1 MSVSSLGS
9 NGTAAASP
17 LGRPP
22 PAGPDAVS
30 LVYRID
36 TSPPRR
42 VCIIFHGLVILPS
55 PLVSSTWPHQP
66 TAFCSSCV
74 SSYTLVSIQP
84 KMGPV
89 SSLKYRVWS
98 GSLSNCRWC
107 VEKHVSI
114 NVNSRVFGSKNEACR
129 PLLRR
134 GNQAAYLF
142 PGSLHHAGS
151 WLPRIFDVIQTRP
164 LLSIMGLCGSAG
176 S

>member
-9 NGTAAASP
+9 NGTLAASA
-17 LGRPP
+17 LGRP

-30 LVYRID
+30 LVYRMD

-42 VCIIFHGLVILPS
+42 VRIIFHGLVILPS

-66 TAFCSSCV
+66 TAFCSSWV

-89 SSLKYRVWS
+89 SSLKYRVS
-98 GSLSNCRWC
+98 SASLSNCRWW

-114 NVNSRVFGSKNEACR
+114 NVNWRVFGSKYEACR
-129 PLLRR
+129 PLFRS
-134 GNQAAYLF
+134 GNQSANLLL
-142 PGSLHHAGS
+142 GSLHH
-151 WLPRIFDVIQTRP
+151 
-164 LLSIMGLCGSAG
+164 
-176 S
+176 

>member
-9 NGTAAASP
+9 NGTLVAVA

-22 PAGPDAVS
+22 GPDAVS
-30 LVYRID
+30 LVYSID
-36 TSPPRR
+36 TSPPRLGR
-42 VCIIFHGLVILPS
+42 ITLNGLVILPS

-66 TAFCSSCV
+66 TAFCSSWV

-89 SSLKYRVWS
+89 SSLKYRVS
-98 GSLSNCRWC
+98 SASLSNCRWC
-107 VEKHVSI
+107 VEKQVSI

-142 PGSLHHAGS
+142 PGSLHQAGS

>member
-9 NGTAAASP
+9 TAPLAA
-17 LGRPP
+17 PP
-22 PAGPDAVS
+22 AARGPAGPDAVS
-30 LVYRID
+30 LVYSID

-42 VCIIFHGLVILPS
+42 VRITFHGLVILPS

-66 TAFCSSCV
+66 TAFCSSWV

-89 SSLKYRVWS
+89 SSLKYRVS
-98 GSLSNCRWC
+98 FESLSNCKWC

-129 PLLRR
+129 PLLLS
-134 GNQAAYLF
+134 GNQAAYLLF
-142 PGSLHHAGS
+142 GSLHQPGSL
-151 WLPRIFDVIQTRP
+151 LPRIFDVIQTRP